1 MTVSGGWLRPC
12 VSSLLSQ
19 NGLTPLHVAVHHNN
33 LDVVKLLV
41 SKGGSPHSTAGVRH
55 TYTHYKILARRLFW
69 AVTLRVA
76 VYFTLSKASKE
87 NSHFY
92 FSSIWQNGYTA
103 LHIAAKQNQLEVASS
118 LLQYGANANSESLQ
132 GITPLHLASQEGQPD
147 MVALL
152 ISKQA
157 NVNLGNKVI
166 HSLSFDEL
174 VFGLCQR
181 ENK

>member
-12 VSSLLSQ
+12 DSFLLFQ

-41 SKGGSPHSTAGVRH
+41 SKGGSPHSTARVRY
-55 TYTHYKILARRLFW
+55 TYTHYKILAGDLLSCDVKGCSLFHTFKSRPRKT
-69 AVTLRVA
+69 VN
-76 VYFTLSKASKE
+76 FS
-87 NSHFY
+87 

-166 HSLSFDEL
+166 HSLSFD
-174 VFGLCQR
+174 
-181 ENK
+181 

>member
-1 MTVSGGWLRPC
+1 VTIPSCDARG
-12 VSSLLSQ
+12 SSLFQSFKSSLRKKRS
-19 NGLTPLHVAVHHNN
+19 
-33 LDVVKLLV
+33 LL
-41 SKGGSPHSTAGVRH
+41 
-55 TYTHYKILARRLFW
+55 LF
-69 AVTLRVA
+69 L
-76 VYFTLSKASKE
+76 
-87 NSHFY
+87 
-92 FSSIWQNGYTA
+92 QNGYTA

-166 HSLSFDEL
+166 QCLSFD
-174 VFGLCQR
+174 Q
-181 ENK
+181 